1 MKLTIGDA
9 GKRKQMLPLIIEQT
23 ALERKASGIKPGAYF
38 FLQNITKRRLSH
50 ESNQQ
55 PYSYS

>member
-38 FLQNITKRRLSH
+38 FFAKHNKKEI
-50 ESNQQ
+50 E
-55 PYSYS
+55 P